1 MDFDSLP
8 RRELQALCKSN
19 GIRANMSNAA
29 MAEALR
35 CLPSVSI
42 PSSIPSVRGESLWT
56 IPMRVRGAF
65 GSSWGCR
72 FDARGGCLLC

>member
-1 MDFDSLP
+1 MDFDSLS

-42 PSSIPSVRGESLWT
+42 PNSIPFVRGESLW
-56 IPMRVRGAF
+56 IYSHAC
-65 GSSWGCR
+65 SWGVW
-72 FDARGGCLLC
+72 GQLGWSI

>member
-1 MDFDSLP
+1 MDFHSLS

-35 CLPSVSI
+35 CLPAVSL
-42 PSSIPSVRGESLWT
+42 SSIDPL
-56 IPMRVRGAF
+56 PFLLRVN
-65 GSSWGCR
+65 
-72 FDARGGCLLC
+72 